1 MATPGLQKLNI
12 PQNRANSSTSR
23 TSANSSDL
31 KHVAAR
37 NMSNASRATGA
48 TSYGIFAQRSKV
60 GSGGI
65 FNIKTFYG
73 DSIAAQ
79 RRYLN
84 SNRQVIDNNFYG
96 NQKCSG
102 SDNGMN
108 KFMAGMMAANMLAQ
122 LGAQTADAV
131 KSMKGTSSVKGSKNT
146 NNSNN
151 VGGNN
156 DTKLP
161 ASLSAMKGAKDSST
175 LRGAIE
181 SAKADKSGM
190 EAELKT
196 LESKL
201 PEMKEASEAATK
213 KLETLEPKLAKA
225 EEAKNTAEKNK
236 KDAEGIKNANE
247 KTVNKAEECLQ
258 GAKDGLV
265 NAKNG
270 LVNAKQGLGTAKA
283 KLASISPT
291 ITNPDGTTVE
301 NPAYKEAQEAV
312 KLAEERVKS
321 AEETFKAASEAYD
334 TANEA
339 ATKAKSDF
347 EKATEQLA
355 NAEENL
361 AQKTEVYNET
371 KTEYDKLKTEV
382 GSAKKQKTDYE
393 NAVKQQTELQANI
406 KSLDSEIPAQEKR
419 LTELESKESKGLGAA
434 ENTILKMNNKLAGK
448 DGIFGTE
455 DDKKKL
461 GSKDQKKLDEAKNLQ
476 RNVNYTKLYKQPPTE
491 TINGKEFRTA
501 PYDGETLY
509 MIGAKKVDKQEY
521 DLKKGLAETNQ
532 NLASQMPNNNLNNYT
547 NPDILKKMQGK

>member
-1 MATPGLQKLNI
+1 MVAPGLQKLNI
-12 PQNRANSSTSR
+12 PQNKATTSFSKTSSSST
-23 TSANSSDL
+23 SSDL

-108 KFMAGMMAANMLAQ
+108 KFMAAMMAANTLAQ

-181 SAKADKSGM
+181 SAKADKFTMTKELQKIEQELPQM
-190 EAELKT
+190 EEAANVAKQK
-196 LESKL
+196 LESL
-201 PEMKEASEAATK
+201 R
-213 KLETLEPKLAKA
+213 PKLAKA
-225 EEAKNTAEKNK
+225 EEKLGLAEKNK
-236 KDAEGIKNANE
+236 KQAESNKNSAEKAVENAKGRLESSKAGLVSAQENLVGARAALGQAKANLAATPETITDSNGNTVPNPQYSQAKEMVADAEKNVAEMEKAYNEANADYKAANDNDRKAHEDFSRATKSLADSTEECARQTDVYNNAKVDYENAKDEVEKNA
-247 KTVNKAEECLQ
+247 K
-258 GAKDGLV
+258 
-265 NAKNG
+265 
-270 LVNAKQGLGTAKA
+270 
-283 KLASISPT
+283 IS
-291 ITNPDGTTVE
+291 
-301 NPAYKEAQEAV
+301 
-312 KLAEERVKS
+312 
-321 AEETFKAASEAYD
+321 
-334 TANEA
+334 
-339 ATKAKSDF
+339 SDF
-347 EKATEQLA
+347 EKALSKQ
-355 NAEENL
+355 AE
-361 AQKTEVYNET
+361 
-371 KTEYDKLKTEV
+371 LK
-382 GSAKKQKTDYE
+382 
-393 NAVKQQTELQANI
+393 ANI
-406 KSLDSEIPAQEKR
+406 SSIEAEIPAQEKR
-419 LTELESKESKGLGAA
+419 LTQLEQSEINGEDGAT
-434 ENTILKMNNKLAGK
+434 NTINKMDAKIANNKTLSSK
-448 DGIFGTE
+448 DE
-455 DDKKKL
+455 KKL
-461 GSKDQKKLDEAKNLQ
+461 NEAKELK
-476 RNVNYTKLYKQPPTE
+476 RNISYTKLYQTQGTKIGSQT
-491 TINGKEFRTA
+491 FRTGE
-501 PYDGETLY
+501 YNGETLY

-532 NLASQMPNNNLNNYT
+532 KLASQMPNNNLNNYT
-547 NPDILKKMQGK
+547 NPDILKKMQEK

>member
-1 MATPGLQKLNI
+1 MGLPGLQKLNI
-12 PQNRANSSTSR
+12 PQNKSTSNASKSNG
-23 TSANSSDL
+23 TSEL

-37 NMSNASRATGA
+37 NLATTSRASGA
-48 TSYGIFAQRSKV
+48 TSYGIFAQRSSAGTGAIFSPKQTY
-60 GSGGI
+60 GSAI
-65 FNIKTFYG
+65 
-73 DSIAAQ
+73 DAQ
-79 RRYLN
+79 RAYMN
-84 SNRQVIDNNFYG
+84 ANRTIVGNNFYG
-96 NQKCSG
+96 GHNCSG
-102 SDNGMN
+102 NYDNGMN
-108 KFMAGMMAANMLAQ
+108 KFMAGMMALNMLGE
-122 LGAQTADAV
+122 LTAQTVNTV
-131 KSMKGTSSVKGSKNT
+131 KSTKSTEGAGGNDKTATTTSSS
-146 NNSNN
+146 
-151 VGGNN
+151 
-156 DTKLP
+156 TK
-161 ASLSAMKGAKDSST
+161 SLNEMKSAKDSST

-213 KLETLEPKLAKA
+213 KLETLKPKLAKA
-225 EEAKNTAEKNK
+225 EEAKNTAETNK
-236 KDAEGIKNANE
+236 KDAESVKNANE
-247 KTVNKAEECLQ
+247 KAVKGAEEGLQ

-291 ITNPDGTTVE
+291 ITNSDGTTVE

-334 TANEA
+334 TANED

-361 AQKTEVYNET
+361 AQKTEIYNET

-382 GSAKKQKTDYE
+382 ESAEKQKTDYE

-434 ENTILKMNNKLAGK
+434 ENTILKMNNKLAGQ
-448 DGIFGTE
+448 DGILGTE

-461 GSKDQKKLDEAKNLQ
+461 GSKDQKKLDEAKDLQ
-476 RNVNYTKLYKQPPTE
+476 RNVNYTKLYQEQGTKIGNQT
-491 TINGKEFRTA
+491 FRTGS
-501 PYDGETLY
+501 YDGETLY
-509 MIGAKKVDKQEY
+509 MIGAKKVDEQEY
-521 DLKKGLAETNQ
+521 NLKKGLAEEAQKGTKEANEILNRNLQ
-532 NLASQMPNNNLNNYT
+532 NALSPELRKR
-547 NPDILKKMQGK
+547 IQGL

>member
-108 KFMAGMMAANMLAQ
+108 KFMAAMTAANMLAQ

-201 PEMKEASEAATK
+201 SEMKEASEAAQKKVDELKPQVKQAEQDYKDAEASEKECKTNFENAEQNLKNKDSEFNDACK
-213 KLETLEPKLAKA
+213 KLQTAQNGLSSAKGALSSARANLASAEANIDPKTKQPVEPAYSQAKDAVAKA
-225 EEAKNTAEKNK
+225 EKDVQTAEQEVQKAEKNK
-236 KDAEGIKNANE
+236 QEAQGSLEEAKESKN
-247 KTVNKAEECLQ
+247 T
-258 GAKDGLV
+258 
-265 NAKNG
+265 
-270 LVNAKQGLGTAKA
+270 AKQWYLESQD
-283 KLASISPT
+283 KL
-291 ITNPDGTTVE
+291 
-301 NPAYKEAQEAV
+301 
-312 KLAEERVKS
+312 KS
-321 AEETFKAASEAYD
+321 AETTLKQTKENYENWQSEL
-334 TANEA
+334 N
-339 ATKAKSDF
+339 K
-347 EKATEQLA
+347 Q
-355 NAEENL
+355 
-361 AQKTEVYNET
+361 QKVVDDYN
-371 KTEYDKLKTEV
+371 
-382 GSAKKQKTDYE
+382 
-393 NAVKQQTELQANI
+393 NAVKQQTEL
-406 KSLDSEIPAQEKR
+406 KSKISTLDTEIPAQEKR
-419 LTELESKESKGLGAA
+419 LGELEQKEEKGLAAA
-434 ENTILKMNNKLAGK
+434 ENTILQMKDKMSGK
-448 DGIFGTE
+448 DGISGTE

-461 GSKDQKKLDEAKNLQ
+461 GSKDQKRLDEAKDLQ
-476 RNVNYTKLYKQPPTE
+476 RNVNYTKLYKQPPTA

-509 MIGAKKVDKQEY
+509 MIGAKKVDKREY

-547 NPDILKKMQGK
+547 NPDILKKMQGE

>member
-201 PEMKEASEAATK
+201 SEMKEASEAAQKKVDELKPQVEQAEQDYKDAEASEKECKTNFENAEQNLKNKDSGFNDACKNLQTAKNGLSSAKGALSSARANLASAEANIDPKTK
-213 KLETLEPKLAKA
+213 QPVEPAYSQAKDAVAKA
-225 EEAKNTAEKNK
+225 EKDVQTAEQEVQKAEKNK
-236 KDAEGIKNANE
+236 QEAQGSLEEAKESKN
-247 KTVNKAEECLQ
+247 T
-258 GAKDGLV
+258 
-265 NAKNG
+265 
-270 LVNAKQGLGTAKA
+270 AKQWYLESQD
-283 KLASISPT
+283 KL
-291 ITNPDGTTVE
+291 
-301 NPAYKEAQEAV
+301 
-312 KLAEERVKS
+312 KS
-321 AEETFKAASEAYD
+321 AETTLKQTKENYENWQSEL
-334 TANEA
+334 N
-339 ATKAKSDF
+339 K
-347 EKATEQLA
+347 Q
-355 NAEENL
+355 
-361 AQKTEVYNET
+361 QKVVDDYN
-371 KTEYDKLKTEV
+371 
-382 GSAKKQKTDYE
+382 
-393 NAVKQQTELQANI
+393 NAVKQQTEL
-406 KSLDSEIPAQEKR
+406 KSKISTLDTEIPAQEKR
-419 LTELESKESKGLGAA
+419 LTELESKEFKGLGAA

-448 DGIFGTE
+448 DGFLGTE

-461 GSKDQKKLDEAKNLQ
+461 GSKDQKRLDEAKNLQ

>member
-96 NQKCSG
+96 NPKCSG

-108 KFMAGMMAANMLAQ
+108 KFMAAMMAANTLAQ

-201 PEMKEASEAATK
+201 SEMKEASEAAQKKVDELKPQVKQAEQDYKDAEASEKECKTNFENAEQNLKNKDSEFNDACK
-213 KLETLEPKLAKA
+213 KLQTAKNGLSSAKGALSSARANLASAEANIDPKTKQPVEPAYSQAKDAVAKA
-225 EEAKNTAEKNK
+225 EKDVQTAEQEVQKAEKNK
-236 KDAEGIKNANE
+236 QEAQGSLEEAKESKN
-247 KTVNKAEECLQ
+247 T
-258 GAKDGLV
+258 
-265 NAKNG
+265 
-270 LVNAKQGLGTAKA
+270 AKQWYLESQDN
-283 KLASISPT
+283 L
-291 ITNPDGTTVE
+291 
-301 NPAYKEAQEAV
+301 
-312 KLAEERVKS
+312 KS
-321 AEETFKAASEAYD
+321 AETTLKQ
-334 TANEA
+334 
-339 ATKAKSDF
+339 TK
-347 EKATEQLA
+347 
-355 NAEENL
+355 EN
-361 AQKTEVYNET
+361 
-371 KTEYDKLKTEV
+371 
-382 GSAKKQKTDYE
+382 YE
-393 NAVKQQTELQANI
+393 NWQSELNKQQKVVDDYNNAVEQQTEL
-406 KSLDSEIPAQEKR
+406 KSKISTLDTEIPAQEKR
-419 LTELESKESKGLGAA
+419 LGELEQKEEKGLAAA
-434 ENTILKMNNKLAGK
+434 ENTILQMKDKMSGK
-448 DGIFGTE
+448 DGILGTE

-461 GSKDQKKLDEAKNLQ
+461 GSKDQKKLDEAKDLQ
-476 RNVNYTKLYKQPPTE
+476 RNVNYTKLYQEQGTKIGNQT
-491 TINGKEFRTA
+491 FRTGS
-501 PYDGETLY
+501 YDGETLY

-532 NLASQMPNNNLNNYT
+532 KLASQMPNNNLNNYT
-547 NPDILKKMQGK
+547 NPDILKKMQGR

>member
-1 MATPGLQKLNI
+1 MVAPGLQKLNI
-12 PQNRANSSTSR
+12 PQNKATTSFSKTSSSST
-23 TSANSSDL
+23 SSDL

-73 DSIAAQ
+73 DSIADQ

-108 KFMAGMMAANMLAQ
+108 KFMAAMMAANTLAQ

-131 KSMKGTSSVKGSKNT
+131 KSMKGSSSVKGSKNT

-201 PEMKEASEAATK
+201 PEMKEASEAAQKKVDELKPQVEQAEQDYKDAEASEKECKTNFKNAEKNLKNKDSEFNDACEKLQTAQNGLSSAEGALSSARANLASAEANIDPKTK
-213 KLETLEPKLAKA
+213 QPVEPAYSQAKDAVAKA
-225 EEAKNTAEKNK
+225 EKDVQTAEQEVQKAEKNK
-236 KDAEGIKNANE
+236 QEAQGSLEEAKESKN
-247 KTVNKAEECLQ
+247 T
-258 GAKDGLV
+258 
-265 NAKNG
+265 
-270 LVNAKQGLGTAKA
+270 AKQWYLESQDN
-283 KLASISPT
+283 L
-291 ITNPDGTTVE
+291 
-301 NPAYKEAQEAV
+301 
-312 KLAEERVKS
+312 KS
-321 AEETFKAASEAYD
+321 AETTLKQTKENYENWQSEL
-334 TANEA
+334 N
-339 ATKAKSDF
+339 K
-347 EKATEQLA
+347 Q
-355 NAEENL
+355 
-361 AQKTEVYNET
+361 QKVVDDYN
-371 KTEYDKLKTEV
+371 
-382 GSAKKQKTDYE
+382 
-393 NAVKQQTELQANI
+393 NAVKQQTEL
-406 KSLDSEIPAQEKR
+406 KSKISTLDTEIPAQEKR
-419 LTELESKESKGLGAA
+419 LGELEQKEEKGLAAA
-434 ENTILKMNNKLAGK
+434 ENTILQMKDKMSGK
-448 DGIFGTE
+448 DGISGTE

-509 MIGAKKVDKQEY
+509 MIGAKGVDEATY
-521 DLKKGLAETNQ
+521 DAEMKRLKANSNSNTQ
-532 NLASQMPNNNLNNYT
+532 TAS
-547 NPDILKKMQGK
+547 

>member
-84 SNRQVIDNNFYG
+84 SNIPVIDNNFYG

-201 PEMKEASEAATK
+201 SEMKEASEAAQKKVDELKPQVKQAEQDYKDAKASEKECKTNFENAEQNLKNKDSEFNDACK
-213 KLETLEPKLAKA
+213 KLQTAQNGLSSAKGALSSARANLASAEANIDPKTKQPVEPAYSQAKDAVAKA
-225 EEAKNTAEKNK
+225 EKDVQTAEQEVQKAEKNK
-236 KDAEGIKNANE
+236 QEAQGSLEEAKESKN
-247 KTVNKAEECLQ
+247 T
-258 GAKDGLV
+258 
-265 NAKNG
+265 
-270 LVNAKQGLGTAKA
+270 AKQWYLESQD
-283 KLASISPT
+283 KL
-291 ITNPDGTTVE
+291 
-301 NPAYKEAQEAV
+301 
-312 KLAEERVKS
+312 KS
-321 AEETFKAASEAYD
+321 AETTLKQTKENYENWQSEL
-334 TANEA
+334 N
-339 ATKAKSDF
+339 K
-347 EKATEQLA
+347 Q
-355 NAEENL
+355 
-361 AQKTEVYNET
+361 QKVVDDYN
-371 KTEYDKLKTEV
+371 
-382 GSAKKQKTDYE
+382 
-393 NAVKQQTELQANI
+393 NAVKQQTEL
-406 KSLDSEIPAQEKR
+406 KSKISTLDTEIPAQEKR
-419 LTELESKESKGLGAA
+419 LGELEQKEEKGLAAA
-434 ENTILKMNNKLAGK
+434 ENTILQMKDKMSGK
-448 DGIFGTE
+448 DGISGTE

-476 RNVNYTKLYKQPPTE
+476 RNVNYTKLYKQPPTK

-532 NLASQMPNNNLNNYT
+532 NLASQMQNDNLNNYT
-547 NPDILKKMQGK
+547 NPDILKKKQGK

>member
-201 PEMKEASEAATK
+201 PEMKEASEAAQKKVDELKPQVKQAEQDYKDAEASEKECKTNFENAEQNLKNKDSGFNDACKNLQTAKNGLSSAKGALSSARANLASAEANIDPKTK
-213 KLETLEPKLAKA
+213 QPVEPAYSQAKDAVAKA
-225 EEAKNTAEKNK
+225 EKDVQTAEQEVQKAEKNK
-236 KDAEGIKNANE
+236 QEAQGSLEEAKESKN
-247 KTVNKAEECLQ
+247 T
-258 GAKDGLV
+258 
-265 NAKNG
+265 
-270 LVNAKQGLGTAKA
+270 AKQWYLESQD
-283 KLASISPT
+283 KL
-291 ITNPDGTTVE
+291 
-301 NPAYKEAQEAV
+301 
-312 KLAEERVKS
+312 KS
-321 AEETFKAASEAYD
+321 AETTLKQTKENYENWQSEL
-334 TANEA
+334 N
-339 ATKAKSDF
+339 K
-347 EKATEQLA
+347 Q
-355 NAEENL
+355 
-361 AQKTEVYNET
+361 QKVVDDYN
-371 KTEYDKLKTEV
+371 
-382 GSAKKQKTDYE
+382 
-393 NAVKQQTELQANI
+393 NAVKQQTEL
-406 KSLDSEIPAQEKR
+406 KSKISTLDTEIPAQEKR
-419 LTELESKESKGLGAA
+419 LTELESKETKGLGAA

-448 DGIFGTE
+448 DGILGTE

-461 GSKDQKKLDEAKNLQ
+461 GSKDQKKLDEAKDLQ
-476 RNVNYTKLYKQPPTE
+476 RNVNYTKLYQEQGTKIGNQT
-491 TINGKEFRTA
+491 FRTGS
-501 PYDGETLY
+501 YDGETLY